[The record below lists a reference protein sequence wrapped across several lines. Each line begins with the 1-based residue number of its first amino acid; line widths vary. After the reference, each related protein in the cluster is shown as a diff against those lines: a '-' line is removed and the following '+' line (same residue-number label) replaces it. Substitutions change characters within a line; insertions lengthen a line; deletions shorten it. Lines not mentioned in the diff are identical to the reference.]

1 MRKMR
6 FKLMLWCLPVLIGLS
21 SCEDFPWEEA
31 VGGVTDSEVVA
42 GLKQAL
48 AVGTD
53 TAVTR
58 LNKTDGFYGDQ
69 AVKILLPEEA
79 QPVYDVLNLLP
90 TNLVEDNILAI
101 NRAAEDAAR
110 EATPIFVDA
119 ITNLT
124 IDDGWEI
131 LNGEDSAAINYLRR
145 NTRQQLFDAFQP
157 KIDVSLSKDLVL
169 GLSAN
174 DLYSNLI
181 GVYNKASLNGFLFD
195 EIQTNSLSEHTTDRA
210 LRGLFMKVRDE
221 EKLIRTDAS
230 HRVTDLLE
238 KVFAEQD

>member
-1 MRKMR
+1 M
-6 FKLMLWCLPVLIGLS
+6 
-21 SCEDFPWEEA
+21 
-31 VGGVTDSEVVA
+31 
-42 GLKQAL
+42 
-48 AVGTD
+48 
-53 TAVTR
+53 
-58 LNKTDGFYGDQ
+58 
-69 AVKILLPEEA
+69 
-79 QPVYDVLNLLP
+79 YDVLNLLP

-181 GVYNKASLNGFLFD
+181 SVYNKASLNGFLFD